1 MKEDVEMS
9 KVRFLCIVAVVSML
23 TFPLQAGAESIG
35 LNFCDSLQKVLENSL
50 LEGVDLGEF
59 QYFLDMF
66 QPNTMDMNGKI
77 YVDLRTIPIS
87 NVAGLTEEQAR
98 LVLKAWGFNVVDTFY
113 TTHPTVPEGQVIRTD
128 PGAGK
133 KVMPGSN
140 VRLRVSTGAGD
151 ETQPLDNV
159 PAVEFNGVIEGNG
172 ILDIANEFG
181 LIQVIGN
188 DESFNNGVITHDEVY
203 NAWTHNFTQFQTD
216 MGSLLSS
223 VLPGMIPGLQEIFL
237 AYLTLGDGDYTIFSK
252 PVPNQFDGYM
262 NGGAI
267 FPPTPS
273 IGKGFIRMN
282 QTTDGTNITG
292 MSFNISLSDITGA
305 TSITA
310 VKIGDPAFVWWTID
324 SLNGA
329 NSVSYTV
336 TPEQLTMI
344 DTTQIFPNGYWDN
357 FYIIVKTEAY
367 PDGEIGIQMSDIEPG
382 AILAEGNGSF
392 GIIAGLIAL
401 LDDMLRDVTRE
412 ELGTEIG
419 FDNPYLNRENY
430 MGLEK
435 LLPDS
440 DADGDGACNRCEYE
454 RFEKNY
460 CKELLAKCSGSKVI
474 TKAGVDTGSNSTKQ
488 GSFTFRLWHDIE
500 AESTYLDVEITPAVT
515 LSKITQIGIFDGMN
529 NEAPL
534 IYNFPGP
541 FTTSPCK
548 YTITQAE
555 LESMPVATNPHLI
568 ICSSNQPG
576 ITDRGE
582 IGADLIQYCPELFS
596 SPTKGLVKE
605 GVIRYVTAVLDP
617 SITPDY
623 CEVLSGCQIAL
634 KNNKVVPPVPNIS
647 NGTAHIDMIQFLENS
662 EYSIKITIEHNV
674 ANPISAGIYAGD
686 TGLNGDLILDLGTV
700 TSPIE
705 KVLTPEEYQLI
716 SGQAAYILIKS
727 SDYPDGELRAQLDC
741 TADVRVVNASSDS
754 QPLDICMNGSPVF
767 ALVSYPSAT
776 NYATPYSNKYELR
789 VLPGTGES
797 GTCENTPILASSLD
811 IFGDSSYT
819 LLATGW
825 ADSMTLV
832 TLEDDNRAPTPNY
845 AKIRF
850 VNGVKEGY
858 NVDVI
863 INGWPPELTPLFSNI
878 GALTT
883 TSYYEI
889 AAPDTLDITVTRAG
903 IPDNIIASTTDAK
916 FYPDGVYTIFL
927 VGPVPLKNGYQL
939 LITED
944 RPGEVPQEGEGTP
957 EGTVEGV
964 VEGTPE
970 GTVEGVVEGTPEGT
984 VEGVVEGTP
993 EGIVEGVVEG
1003 TPEGTVEGE
1012 IGYHS
1017 ADTDKN
1023 WAINLSELLRV
1034 IQFFNMG
1041 GYHCDPSN
1049 EEDGYAGG
1057 YDGDHSC
1064 TPHDSDYN
1072 EQDWTINLSEL
1083 LRLIQFFNMGGYRPC
1098 PGIEDNY
1105 CAGQQQPL

>member
-1 MKEDVEMS
+1 
-9 KVRFLCIVAVVSML
+9 ML
-23 TFPLQAGAESIG
+23 TFSLQAGAESLG

-66 QPNTMDMNGKI
+66 QPNTMDMNGTI
-77 YVDLRTIPIS
+77 YVDLRTIPIP
-87 NVAGLTEEQAR
+87 NVAGLTEEQAKA
-98 LVLKAWGFNVVDTFY
+98 VLKAWGFNVVNSFY
-113 TTHPTVPEGQVIRTD
+113 TPHPTVPEGQVIRTD
-128 PGAGK
+128 PGAEK
-133 KVMPGSN
+133 RVIPGSD
-140 VRLRVSTGAGD
+140 VRLRVSTGVGD
-151 ETQPLDNV
+151 ETSPPDEI
-159 PAVEFNGVIEGNG
+159 PRVEFVGIIEGNG
-172 ILDIANEFG
+172 MLDIANEFG
-181 LIQVIGN
+181 LIQAIGN
-188 DESFNNGVITHDEVY
+188 DESFNNGVINHEEVY
-203 NAWTHNFTQFQTD
+203 NAWMHNLTQFQTD
-216 MGSLLSS
+216 MGTLLSS
-223 VLPGMIPGLQEIFL
+223 VLPGMIPGIQEIFL
-237 AYLTLGDGDYTIFSK
+237 AYLTLGDGDYTIYSK

-292 MSFNISLSDITGA
+292 MSFDISLSDITG
-305 TSITA
+305 TTGITA
-310 VKIGDPAFVWWTID
+310 VKVGEPAFEWW
-324 SLNGA
+324 SLDLGKGDY
-329 NSVSYTV
+329 SFSYTI
-336 TPEQLTMI
+336 TPEQLAMI
-344 DTTQIFPNGYWDN
+344 DTTKIFPNDDYWNN
-357 FYIIVKTEAY
+357 FYIIVKTLAY
-367 PDGEIGIQMSDIEPG
+367 PDGEIGIQLGDLEPG
-382 AILAEGNGSF
+382 SILAEGNGSF

-401 LDDMLRDVTRE
+401 LDDMLRDLTRE
-412 ELGTEIG
+412 ELGTEMG
-419 FDNPYLNRENY
+419 FDNPYLNRESY
-430 MGLEK
+430 IGLEK

-440 DADGDGACNRCEYE
+440 DGDGDGACNRCEYK

-474 TKAGVDTGSNSTKQ
+474 TKAGVDTGSNSTRQ

-500 AESTYLDVEITPAVT
+500 AENTYLDVEITPAVT

-529 NEAPL
+529 KDAPL

-541 FTTSPCK
+541 FTSSPYK

-555 LESMPVATNPHLI
+555 LESMPEATNPHLI

-582 IGADLIQYCPELFS
+582 IGADLIQYCPQLFS
-596 SPTKGLVKE
+596 SPGKGLTKN
-605 GVIRYVTAVLDP
+605 GVIRYVTAALDP

-634 KNNKVVPPVPNIS
+634 KNNKVVPPVPTIS
-647 NGTAHIDMIQFLENS
+647 NGTAHIDMIQFLETSAN
-662 EYSIKITIEHNV
+662 SIKITIEHNV

-686 TGLNGDLILDLGTV
+686 TGLNGDLILDLGTA

-789 VLPGTGES
+789 VVPGTGES

-825 ADSMTLV
+825 ADSLTLV

-863 INGWPPELTPLFSNI
+863 IEGWPPELTPLFSNI
-878 GALTT
+878 GALAT

-889 AAPDTLDITVTRAG
+889 AAPDTLNITVTRAG
-903 IPDNIIASTTDAK
+903 IPDNIIASTTGAK

-944 RPGEVPQEGEGTP
+944 RPGEVPQEGEGVIEGTP
-957 EGTVEGV
+957 EGTVEGTPEGTV
-964 VEGTPE
+964 EGEGTPE

-984 VEGVVEGTP
+984 VEGTPEGTVEGTP
-993 EGIVEGVVEG
+993 EGTVEGTPEGTVEGVVEG

-1017 ADTDKN
+1017 ADTDKD
-1023 WAINLSELLRV
+1023 WTINLSELLRV

-1072 EQDWTINLSEL
+1072 GKDWMINLSEL
-1083 LRLIQFFNMGGYRPC
+1083 LRLIQFFNMGGYHPC

-1105 CAGQQQPL
+1105 CAGQP